1 MILFQLERI
10 TLFETC
16 ITCIG
21 AKKNCNAFQSTR
33 IKRRYNLTSLRGLS
47 ATLNSLIGIKCIQMR
62 LSAKA
67 LSWHSQ
73 MRGGQLPVQVT
84 DSDNFIKME
93 LTDLCAASTVQVSI
107 NSLNGTKVVA
117 HVHLCH
123 LQAFWQCWLKCKT
136 LVEQIS
142 SKKIA
147 SEHRVPRILHHW
159 VPRPSPSDAKV
170 LNPRNL
176 KIWEK
181 FVVDPLWS
189 CLVCCLLPV
198 PQPHP
203 RLEPITPANAAKKSP
218 EMVVNLDD
226 SSYAWL
232 NAYMVGIR
240 HSSEIQN
247 VLVGQNST
255 GTV

>member
-1 MILFQLERI
+1 
-10 TLFETC
+10 
-16 ITCIG
+16 
-21 AKKNCNAFQSTR
+21 
-33 IKRRYNLTSLRGLS
+33 
-47 ATLNSLIGIKCIQMR
+47 MR

-84 DSDNFIKME
+84 DSDNFIKKE
-93 LTDLCAASTVQVSI
+93 RTHLCAASTVQVST
-107 NSLNGTKVVA
+107 NSLNSTKVVA

-123 LQAFWQCWLKCKT
+123 LHVFWQCWLKCKT

-147 SEHRVPRILHHW
+147 SEHRVRILHHW

-181 FVVDPLWS
+181 FLVDPLWS
-189 CLVCCLLPV
+189 CFVFCLLPV
-198 PQPHP
+198 PQSHP
-203 RLEPITPANAAKKSP
+203 RLQPITPANAAKKSP

-232 NAYMVGIR
+232 NAHMVGIR

-247 VLVGQNST
+247 VLVGQNSM